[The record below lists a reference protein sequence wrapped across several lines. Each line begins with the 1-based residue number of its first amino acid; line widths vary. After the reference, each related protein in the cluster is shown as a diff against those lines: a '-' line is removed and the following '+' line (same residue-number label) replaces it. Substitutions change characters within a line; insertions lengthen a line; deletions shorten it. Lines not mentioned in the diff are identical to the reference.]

1 MGGIYSTIIM
11 KASKDISD
19 TYGYDTAINVIGGLK
34 DISVIF
40 NVIESHFRYDDSVSD
55 LVAIRNELNLRTEKS
70 RVRVERAVVKAFLQF
85 TGQAHEDLIRNIFQ
99 TNMPLQDK
107 ELVLYWQLALSNRLF
122 REITINV
129 YSKIY
134 FSGRA
139 GLSKEDVIAYLKDFL
154 AQSKH
159 LNLGWSES
167 TIKTLSTKYLNLMTK
182 LNFLT
187 GSRIKSFR
195 HIKTST
201 EALILF
207 LYFARLYSPLMRNIL
222 KNEMIPLSFL
232 LPEDIKER
240 LKKLSV
246 KGLFQMEL
254 PGDAVNIYLTHSF
267 SEISHALYN

>member
-1 MGGIYSTIIM
+1 M